1 MSITPRF
8 ESAYRIFS
16 RQLKL
21 RRSLLLQRYTRRFCS
36 EAALDAELN
45 LYDIESAVLAKESEL
60 QDLHQ
65 ALLSFAQKRLTGD
78 KVPSNIEIFNP
89 SISPFAVDFEA
100 EEEEESE
107 EEEEEYVNPLESE
120 ESEFERTLRVEV
132 SNLQPWIT
140 TTKFVANLH
149 QKCEQPLTKIEI
161 ETARQA
167 YSKWAQKQESKGIR
181 VFSKRPETVR
191 DRVECFMKQKVSED
205 ASKRDIIV
213 ERFLIDD
220 LLHLYNSKY
229 IPETILRSC
238 QEVVQIE
245 TTDIGERYMR
255 LNPPPT
261 DMKREKMTKGN
272 VLDACF
278 RDEEVNDDG
287 TFLLSNLSARFVK
300 NLKVVPES
308 EDILE
313 EIHNLGFYSKR
324 LQNGD
329 YLVSP
334 ESFRKDVTS
343 ELEKKKPSEPV
354 FYRVWWLLQSHSGK
368 GMSTQTIKSE
378 YESTYGEQL
387 HVKYLTLKQ
396 FRPFLV
402 CHPGEIPMFT
412 ARSPQD
418 ITRFSVQLRF
428 ASKRTYLKNF
438 EKTLSQYADV
448 TYMFFDQDANAMNV
462 FFRHPIGATKC
473 LAEKM
478 IVHDGVRLRAHPYH
492 PPSGLPKE
500 TPFQAVSSPPPR
512 NNTLANDPP
521 SNHPPV
527 PAAGGMWVWV
537 PGDTSPKYLE
547 TQGQTVEVEKEK
559 SYDTL
564 LEAIISILSEP
575 KSSKKIFDDLKTS
588 SDGLKHLKTSKIRN
602 PRELKFQLLTSHC
615 RDFGFESEKDCFR
628 IRKNTL
634 PREGPDV
641 DVDRDL
647 KLLLTKSCPI
657 KLSELSNRFVREF
670 GYLPDFTNFTPRLKQ
685 LFFQMKPE
693 KGDWMVCETTSF
705 RIPSHGLLARGFP
718 ETKGKNI
725 ARTFKDTLGLHVK
738 AVPER
743 KRKDCYRLYFQSKED
758 LKMVTE
764 DLRENLESVGI
775 TLAWG
780 QKKHPSN
787 DVLENVES

>member
-8 ESAYRIFS
+8 ESAYRIFA

-45 LYDIESAVLAKESEL
+45 LYDIENAVLAKESEL
-60 QDLHQ
+60 QELHQ
-65 ALLSFAQKRLTGD
+65 ALLGFAQKRLLGD
-78 KVPSNIEIFNP
+78 KTPSNIEIFNP

-100 EEEEESE
+100 DEEEEIEESE
-107 EEEEEYVNPLESE
+107 EEDEEYVNPLET
-120 ESEFERTLRVEV
+120 EFERTLRVEI
-132 SNLQPWIT
+132 SKLEPWVT
-140 TTKFVANLH
+140 TTKFIANLH
-149 QKCEQPLTKIEI
+149 QKCEQPLTKNDIEA
-161 ETARQA
+161 ARQA
-167 YSKWAQKQESKGIR
+167 YSKWAKKQETKGIR

-191 DRVECFMKQKVSED
+191 DRVECFMKQKLSED
-205 ASKRDIIV
+205 ASKGNIIV

-220 LLHLYNSKY
+220 LLHLYGSKY

-245 TTDIGERYMR
+245 TSDIGERYMR
-255 LNPPPT
+255 LNPLPT
-261 DMKREKMTKGN
+261 EMKRERMTKGN

-278 RDEEVNDDG
+278 RDEELHDDG
-287 TFLLSNLSARFVK
+287 TFLLSNLSARFVR
-300 NLKVVPES
+300 NLKVVPQS

-313 EIHNLGFYSKR
+313 EIHELGFYSKR

-334 ESFRKDVTS
+334 ESFRKDMTL
-343 ELEKKKPSEPV
+343 ELDKKKTSEPV

-368 GMSTQTIKSE
+368 GMSTQAIKSE
-378 YESTYGEQL
+378 YESVYGEQL

-412 ARSPQD
+412 ARKPQD

-428 ASKRTYLKNF
+428 ISKRTYLKNL

-448 TYMFFDQDANAMNV
+448 TYMFFDQEANATNV

-492 PPSGLPKE
+492 PPSGLLKE
-500 TPFQAVSSPPPR
+500 TPFQVVSSPPPR
-512 NNTLANDPP
+512 TDSSPSDSPP
-521 SNHPPV
+521 NQPPV
-527 PAAGGMWVWV
+527 PAADGMWVWV

-547 TQGQTVEVEKEK
+547 SQTQKQEAEKEK
-559 SYDTL
+559 RNDTL

-575 KSSKKIFDDLKTS
+575 KSPKKIFEDLKTS
-588 SDGLKHLKTSKIRN
+588 ADGLKHLKMNKIQN

-634 PREGPDV
+634 PREGPAV

-647 KLLLTKSCPI
+647 KLLLRKSCPM
-657 KLSELSNRFVREF
+657 KLSELSNKFIREF

-685 LFFQMKPE
+685 LLFQMKPE
-693 KGDWMVCETTSF
+693 KSDWIIYEITNF
-705 RIPSHGLLARGFP
+705 RIPSRGLLARGFP

-725 ARTFKDTLGLHVK
+725 ARTFKDTLGLDVK
-738 AVPER
+738 AIPEK
-743 KRKDCYRLYFQSKED
+743 KRKDCYRLFFQSKED
-758 LKMVTE
+758 LKLITE
-764 DLRENLESVGI
+764 DLRENLATVGI
-775 TLAWG
+775 TLAWAE
-780 QKKHPSN
+780 KKS
-787 DVLENVES
+787 